1 MRFRKRREM
10 KRLRLHPVLLSLI
23 YAFVPLLFAVAAG
36 VVVAISKAD
45 QTQTMLVQTASF
57 TLSIA
62 AGLALMGRS
71 GRPLSEYGFFS
82 SQGNNR
88 ELMWFIPLL
97 LVEAGAFMVGFRG
110 GITLTYVAVALV
122 FTISVGVNEELYFRG
137 LVLKALSAKG
147 IRFAIIVSSLIFG
160 VVHLANLAGGA
171 DVLYTFLQV
180 LFSALF
186 GLVCAEI
193 VVKSK
198 GLLVAIIWH
207 FVHDLIGYVTV
218 PELSTTALV
227 VLGSQCAVLLGYAA
241 YLWGKARVVAPR
253 PHL

>member
-1 MRFRKRREM
+1 M

-36 VVVAISKAD
+36 VVVAISKAN
-45 QTQTMLVQTASF
+45 QTQTMLIQTAGF

-62 AGLALMGRS
+62 VGLALMSKS

-97 LVEAGAFMVGFRG
+97 LVEASAFMAGFRG

-122 FTISVGVNEELYFRG
+122 FTLSVGVSEELYFRG
-137 LVLKALSAKG
+137 LVLKTLSAKG

-171 DVLYTFLQV
+171 DLLYTLLQV

-193 VVKSK
+193 VVKSR

-207 FVHDLIGYVTV
+207 FAHDFIAYLTV

-227 VLGSQCAVLLGYAA
+227 VLGFQCAVLLGYAA
-241 YLWGKARVVAPR
+241 YLWGKTRVAAP
-253 PHL
+253 LGS